1 MANRPVT
8 RGRGQDMFALIR
20 TYEGLSVE
28 NRDEATR
35 KANEGLRT
43 ILQESPG
50 FVSYELMKQEGTD
63 GKVASIS
70 IFDSRAE
77 AQASNDVAQKW
88 VRENLPFMAKPH
100 ETAGELVA
108 H

>member
-1 MANRPVT
+1 
-8 RGRGQDMFALIR
+8 MFALIR

-35 KANEGLRT
+35 KANAGLRT
-43 ILQESPG
+43 ILQASPG
-50 FVSYELMKQEGTD
+50 FVSYELLTQEGAD
-63 GKVASIS
+63 GRVASIS

-77 AQASNDVAQKW
+77 AQASNEVAQKW

-100 ETAGELVA
+100 ETAGELVT

>member
-1 MANRPVT
+1 
-8 RGRGQDMFALIR
+8 MFALIR

-35 KANEGLRT
+35 KANAGLRT

-50 FVSYELMKQEGTD
+50 FVSYELLKHEGTD

-70 IFDSRAE
+70 VFDSRTRRRRRTTWRRSGFARTFR
-77 AQASNDVAQKW
+77 S
-88 VRENLPFMAKPH
+88 
-100 ETAGELVA
+100 
-108 H
+108 

>member
-1 MANRPVT
+1 
-8 RGRGQDMFALIR
+8 MFALIR

-35 KANEGLRT
+35 KANESLRT
-43 ILQESPG
+43 ILKQSPG
-50 FVSYELMKQEGTD
+50 FVSYELLKQDGTE

-77 AQASNDVAQKW
+77 AQASNEVAQKW

-100 ETAGELVA
+100 ETAGELVT

>member
-1 MANRPVT
+1 
-8 RGRGQDMFALIR
+8 MFALIR

-35 KANEGLRT
+35 KANDGLRT
-43 ILQESPG
+43 ILQQTPG
-50 FVSYELMKQEGTD
+50 FVSYELLKRDGTEGA
-63 GKVASIS
+63 VSSIS
-70 IFDSRAE
+70 VFDSRTE
-77 AQASNDVAQKW
+77 ALASNEMAQKW

>member
-1 MANRPVT
+1 
-8 RGRGQDMFALIR
+8 MFALIR

-50 FVSYELMKQEGTD
+50 FVSYELMKHEGND
-63 GKVASIS
+63 AVASIS
-70 IFDSRAE
+70 VFESRIQ
-77 AQASNDVAQKW
+77 AQESSDVAQKW
-88 VRENLPFMAKPH
+88 VRENLPFMTTPH

>member
-1 MANRPVT
+1 
-8 RGRGQDMFALIR
+8 MFALIR
-20 TYEGLSVE
+20 TYEGLSAE

-43 ILQESPG
+43 ILQKSPG
-50 FVSYELMKQEGTD
+50 FVSYEVLKQEGTE
-63 GKVASIS
+63 GAVASIS
-70 IFDSRAE
+70 VFDSRTQ
-77 AQASNDVAQKW
+77 AQASNELAQTW

>member
-1 MANRPVT
+1 
-8 RGRGQDMFALIR
+8 MFALIR

-35 KANEGLRT
+35 KANESLRT
-43 ILQESPG
+43 ILKQSPG
-50 FVSYELMKQEGTD
+50 FVSYELLKQDGID

-77 AQASNDVAQKW
+77 AQASNEVAQKW
-88 VRENLPFMAKPH
+88 VRENLPFMAMPK

>member
-1 MANRPVT
+1 
-8 RGRGQDMFALIR
+8 MFALIR

-35 KANEGLRT
+35 KANESLRT
-43 ILQESPG
+43 ILKQSPG
-50 FVSYELMKQEGTD
+50 FVSYELLKQDGAD

-77 AQASNDVAQKW
+77 AQASNEVAQKW
-88 VRENLPFMAKPH
+88 VRENLPFMANPH
-100 ETAGELVA
+100 ETAGELVT

>member
-1 MANRPVT
+1 
-8 RGRGQDMFALIR
+8 MFALIR
-20 TYEGLSVE
+20 TYEGLSAE

-35 KANEGLRT
+35 KANESLRT
-43 ILQESPG
+43 ILKQSPG
-50 FVSYELMKQEGTD
+50 FVSYELLKQDGTE

-77 AQASNDVAQKW
+77 AQASSEVVQRW
-88 VRENLPFMAKPH
+88 VRENLPFMTKPH
-100 ETAGELVA
+100 ETAGELVT

>member
-1 MANRPVT
+1 
-8 RGRGQDMFALIR
+8 MFALIR

-35 KANEGLRT
+35 KANAGLRT

-50 FVSYELMKQEGTD
+50 FVSYELLKHEETE

-70 IFDSRAE
+70 IFDSRSQ
-77 AQASNDVAQKW
+77 AQESNEVAQKW

-100 ETAGELVA
+100 ETAGELVT

>member
-1 MANRPVT
+1 
-8 RGRGQDMFALIR
+8 MFALIR

-43 ILQESPG
+43 ILRETPG
-50 FVSYELMKQEGTD
+50 FVSYELLKHDGTEGA
-63 GKVASIS
+63 VASIS
-70 IFDSRAE
+70 VFDSRTE
-77 AQASNDVAQKW
+77 AHVSNEIAQKW
-88 VRENLPFMAKPH
+88 VRENLPFMTKPR

>member
-1 MANRPVT
+1 
-8 RGRGQDMFALIR
+8 MFALIR

-35 KANEGLRT
+35 KANTGLRT

-50 FVSYELMKQEGTD
+50 FVSYELMTNEGDD

-70 IFDSRAE
+70 VFDSRAD
-77 AQASNDVAQKW
+77 AHASNDVAQKW

>member
-1 MANRPVT
+1 
-8 RGRGQDMFALIR
+8 MFALIR

-35 KANEGLRT
+35 KANAGLRT

-50 FVSYELMKQEGTD
+50 FVSYELLKHEDTD

-70 IFDSRAE
+70 VFNSRTE
-77 AQASNDVAQKW
+77 AQASNEVAQKW

>member
-1 MANRPVT
+1 
-8 RGRGQDMFALIR
+8 MFALIR

-35 KANEGLRT
+35 KANAGLRT

-50 FVSYELMKQEGTD
+50 FVSYEVLNHEGAD

-77 AQASNDVAQKW
+77 AQASNEVAQKW

-100 ETAGELVA
+100 ETAGELVT

>member
-1 MANRPVT
+1 
-8 RGRGQDMFALIR
+8 MFALIR
-20 TYEGLSVE
+20 TYDGLSDE

-35 KANEGLRT
+35 KANEGLRG
-43 ILQESPG
+43 ILQQSPG
-50 FVSYELMKQEGTD
+50 FVSYELLKHD
-63 GKVASIS
+63 GAVASIS
-70 IFDSRAE
+70 VFESRDE
-77 AQASNDVAQKW
+77 AQASNELTKTW

>member
-1 MANRPVT
+1 
-8 RGRGQDMFALIR
+8 MFALIR

-35 KANEGLRT
+35 KANGGLRT
-43 ILQESPG
+43 ILQDSPG
-50 FVSYELMKQEGTD
+50 FVSYELFKQEDSD

-70 IFDSRAE
+70 VFDSRTE
-77 AQASNDVAQKW
+77 AQASNEMAQKW
-88 VRENLPFMAKPH
+88 VRENLPFMTKPH
-100 ETAGELVA
+100 ETAGELIA

>member
-1 MANRPVT
+1 
-8 RGRGQDMFALIR
+8 MFALIR

-35 KANEGLRT
+35 KANAGLRT

-50 FVSYELMKQEGTD
+50 FVSYELLKHEDTD

-70 IFDSRAE
+70 VFNSRTE